1 MMKLK
6 ARKLTVTETLF
17 LVTTLTAASLTT
29 LEVTPKIIKS
39 VGKQSAIVQAEMKK
53 KKLTD
58 PRDAFSMGFLVGG
71 GIGAFATVKL
81 IAAKINGYP

>member
-1 MMKLK
+1 MQIK

-17 LVTTLTAASLTT
+17 LAATLTAASLTT
-29 LEVTPKIIKS
+29 LEVVPKTVKS
-39 VGKQSAIVQAEMKK
+39 ISKQSAIVQAEIKR
-53 KKLTD
+53 KKLVD

-71 GIGAFATVKL
+71 GVGALVTVKV